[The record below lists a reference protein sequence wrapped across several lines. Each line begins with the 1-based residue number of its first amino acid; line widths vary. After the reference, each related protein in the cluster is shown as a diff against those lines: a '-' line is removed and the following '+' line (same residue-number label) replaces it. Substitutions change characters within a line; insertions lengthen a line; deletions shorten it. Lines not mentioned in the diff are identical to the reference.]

1 MGKDRHNRS
10 RRAANRR
17 QHNRANRAH
26 RSNRSR
32 TTTVRYGPRDVAPL
46 TPLSIPWLNL
56 VSELDPRAEA
66 SDGTTC
72 FVFQDGPRTCYA
84 VLGADGVMRELL
96 IMVGPGDLGDVDRV
110 FLEDFMNWR
119 RELGDPL
126 FADLP
131 PEADEPRPALPG
143 KPQAGSRELHYWS
156 YEPFDLAADG
166 SRSVLTRPRDDS
178 RTLMVI
184 DSDGRSIDG
193 MWIDPLF
200 DDTVDD
206 AWTQQFNAFIARRRA
221 VSDPV
226 FAMFDELLGSVDDG
240 DVVA

>member
-26 RSNRSR
+26 RSTRSR
-32 TTTVRYGPRDVAPL
+32 TKSVRYGVRDVAPL
-46 TPLSIPWLNL
+46 TPLSIPWMNL
-56 VSELDPRAEA
+56 VSELDPRDEA

-72 FVFQDGPRTCYA
+72 FAFEDGPRTCFV
-84 VLGADGVMRELL
+84 VLGTDGVMRELL
-96 IMVGPGDLGDVDRV
+96 MMVGPGYLGDVDRV
-110 FLEDFMNWR
+110 FLEDFMIWR
-119 RELGDPL
+119 RELDDPL
-126 FADLP
+126 FEDLP

-143 KPQAGSRELHYWS
+143 NPQAGSRELHYWS

-166 SRSVLTRPRDDS
+166 SRSVLARPRDDS

-184 DSDGRSIDG
+184 GSDGRSIDG

-200 DDTVDD
+200 DDTEDD
-206 AWTQQFNAFIARRRA
+206 AWTKEFTAFIARRRA
-221 VSDPV
+221 VSDPI
-226 FAMFDELLGSVDDG
+226 FAMFGELLGSVNDD